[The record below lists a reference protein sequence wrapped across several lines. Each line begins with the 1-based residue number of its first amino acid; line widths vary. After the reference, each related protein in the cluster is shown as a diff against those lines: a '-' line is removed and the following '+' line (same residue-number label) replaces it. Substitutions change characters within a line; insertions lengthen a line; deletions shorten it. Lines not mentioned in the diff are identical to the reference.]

1 MTRQELRDECRRR
14 ASDTV
19 VPYLWSDDE
28 WNFALNEAEREGAIR
43 ARLLVDDEGAEASIS
58 FDAGQQRARLH
69 RNVIDVLEAKAAD
82 GTRFTAFDLD
92 ESHMHL
98 DEPAQTAMSL
108 ALTVVRLPRAGM
120 ESDDDEPEIRPE
132 HHVALIDWALHVA
145 YLKKDAD
152 TFDEQASAR
161 HLARFTAYFGPKP
174 TANVLRKHRRKSP
187 RVVRMV
193 PF

>member
-1 MTRQELRDECRRR
+1 MTLQELRDECRRR
-14 ASDTV
+14 TQDTV
-19 VPYLWSDDE
+19 VSYLWSDEE
-28 WNFALNEAEREGAIR
+28 WNFALNEAEREGATR
-43 ARLLVDDEGAEASIS
+43 GRLLIDDEGAEASID

-69 RNVIDVLEAKAAD
+69 RNVLDVLSAKKAD
-82 GTRFTAFDLD
+82 GTVFTAWDLD

-98 DEPAQTAMSL
+98 DEPAQTALSL
-108 ALTVVRLPRAGM
+108 SLTVLRLPRADM
-120 ESDDDEPEIRPE
+120 EADDDEPEIRPE
-132 HHVALIDWALHVA
+132 HHAALIDWALHVA